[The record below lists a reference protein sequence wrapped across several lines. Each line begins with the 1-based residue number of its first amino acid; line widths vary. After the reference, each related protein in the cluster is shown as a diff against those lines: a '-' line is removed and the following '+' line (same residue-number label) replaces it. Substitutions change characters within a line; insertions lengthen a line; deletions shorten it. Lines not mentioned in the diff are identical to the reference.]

1 MFYSLTGKVVF
12 ADASSIAVDC
22 HGVAYRCYAT
32 LNTLKRTAQTGATIT
47 LYTYLAV
54 REDAMELY
62 GFADTEELD
71 FFKLLIGVSGVGPK
85 AALAILSELTPSQ
98 LSMSIASGDV
108 KSITRANGVGPKI
121 AQRVVLELKDKIAKN
136 IPSGVS
142 SAQLESI
149 ANTAQ
154 QGSAS
159 AEAVSAL
166 VALGYGQTEAARAVA
181 RLDISLTVQDLTAL
195 AKEGLTSRSKIWD
208 MHRTVEYYRD
218 GFDRYS
224 RRYEDL
230 RDKYESLTEKCRP
243 FLDAMEHFPELVTAF
258 VNKLGELFRDKE
270 AQAQAEKE
278 RQIAER
284 EKLRAARKLARKD
297 RDLER

>member
-12 ADASSIAVDC
+12 ADATSIAVDC
-22 HGVAYRCYAT
+22 HGVAYRCFAT
-32 LNTLKRTAQTGATIT
+32 MNTLKRTAQTGATVT

-85 AALAILSELTPSQ
+85 AALAILSELTPAQ

-136 IPSGVS
+136 VPAGVS

-149 ANTAQ
+149 ATTAQ
-154 QGSAS
+154 PGSAS

-166 VALGYGQTEAARAVA
+166 VALGYAQTEAARAVA
-181 RLDISLTVQDLTAL
+181 RLDISL
-195 AKEGLTSRSKIWD
+195 S
-208 MHRTVEYYRD
+208 VE
-218 GFDRYS
+218 
-224 RRYEDL
+224 E
-230 RDKYESLTEKCRP
+230 
-243 FLDAMEHFPELVTAF
+243 M
-258 VNKLGELFRDKE
+258 
-270 AQAQAEKE
+270 
-278 RQIAER
+278 I
-284 EKLRAARKLARKD
+284 KLALKELMRGV
-297 RDLER
+297 